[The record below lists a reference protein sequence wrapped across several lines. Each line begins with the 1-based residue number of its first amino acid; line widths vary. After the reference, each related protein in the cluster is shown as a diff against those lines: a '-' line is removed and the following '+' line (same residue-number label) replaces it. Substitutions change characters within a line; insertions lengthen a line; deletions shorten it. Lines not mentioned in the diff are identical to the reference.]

1 MPKGPD
7 RLDPNESPPTP
18 NTQHPTPTGLDL
30 RTVVVLFHGG
40 RLLLLQRA
48 SWKKFAPNRWTGLGG
63 KVEPAEIAD
72 LVGAARR
79 EVFEETDLTAAEMS
93 ELRVRRVLLFHHP
106 DEGLVSLVYLTG
118 ETRTDRVPAC
128 NEGALCWVAPEEL
141 AGLDVIE
148 NTARVLPLLIEDVRL
163 GRSEVRCGVAQYDE
177 RGRLQTIVFE
187 DGHLA

>member
-1 MPKGPD
+1 V
-7 RLDPNESPPTP
+7 
-18 NTQHPTPTGLDL
+18 PTGLDL
-30 RTVVVLFHGG
+30 RTVVVLLHER

-63 KVEPAEIAD
+63 KVESGEIAD
-72 LVGAARR
+72 LVGGARR
-79 EVFEETDLTAAEMS
+79 EVFEETDLTSAEMS

-118 ETRTDRVPAC
+118 ETTTDRVPAC
-128 NEGALCWVAPEEL
+128 NEGTLRWVGPKEL

-148 NTARVLPLLIEDVRL
+148 NTAGVLPLLIEDVRL
-163 GRSEVRCGVAQYDE
+163 GREDVVCGVARYDE
-177 RGRLQTIVFE
+177 RGGLQTIVFA